1 MKEVEFTPLIPKNQV
16 KNKSIIGLLLTAK
29 SVDCRLSIE
38 INLVRFYLIVLI
50 KFMIGNMALSA
61 NLDLRKTVSN
71 IPIIDLFLNQVIVQS
86 ISPM

>member
-1 MKEVEFTPLIPKNQV
+1 M
-16 KNKSIIGLLLTAK
+16 
-29 SVDCRLSIE
+29 DCGLSIE

>member
-1 MKEVEFTPLIPKNQV
+1 MDY
-16 KNKSIIGLLLTAK
+16 G
-29 SVDCRLSIE
+29 LSIE

>member
-1 MKEVEFTPLIPKNQV
+1 MTFNSTDKVY
-16 KNKSIIGLLLTAK
+16 
-29 SVDCRLSIE
+29 D
-38 INLVRFYLIVLI
+38 
-50 KFMIGNMALSA
+50 GNMALSA